1 MNTVFVPQETKRR
14 DSETGNLVPVHDFSQ
29 ALAYGRLVDLLPS
42 FLFKASDGRMYDVI
56 DRLVDGLAQFDDE
69 DYIIATGD
77 PAILGATVLIAG
89 TLNQGRVKLLR
100 WDRLAKEYRAIQID
114 VRKHTGVQKWQ
125 GPNCVK

>member
-1 MNTVFVPQETKRR
+1 MNRVFIPQETKRR
-14 DSETGNLVPVHDFSQ
+14 DPETGKLVLVHDFSP
-29 ALAYGRLVDLLPS
+29 ALGYGSLVDLLPS
-42 FLFKASDGRMYDVI
+42 GFPPSNDQMEEVI
-56 DRLVDGLAQFDDE
+56 GTLTRGLAEYDNE

-114 VRKHTGVQKWQ
+114 VRKRTGVQKWQ